1 MKNETI
7 IPAVEDSA
15 WISVDLPLPAGELYT
30 FMQKIERLYRLNPF
44 LEIKSWQE
52 EKPGSIYSG
61 KQIRVDTLNEMNG
74 LQQRLRMEVS
84 EVQPDA
90 AFSLRYDT
98 GLKQA
103 TVFTVQ
109 RLTPLSS
116 QLIVKE
122 CYPAEISAAERE
134 ARLNEVD
141 RSLVPW
147 GAGIHSYFMRR
158 RRWRW
163 LPFYDRLQDS
173 FWLGMTPR
181 QRRIARLLIWTTA
194 LEFVVFLFVF
204 IIYWLELGRGHP

>member
-7 IPAVEDSA
+7 IQAVEDSA
-15 WISVDLPLPAGELYT
+15 CISVDLPLPVAELYT
-30 FMQKIERLYRLNPF
+30 FLHKIERLYRLNPF

-52 EKPGSIYSG
+52 EKPGSIYPG
-61 KQIRVDTLNEMNG
+61 KQIRVETLNEMNG
-74 LQQRLRMEVS
+74 LQLRVSMEVG
-84 EVQPDA
+84 ELQPDV

-98 GLKQA
+98 GLKQ
-103 TVFTVQ
+103 TTIFTVQ
-109 RLTPLSS
+109 RLTPVSS

-122 CYPAEISAAERE
+122 RYPGEISVAERE

-147 GAGIHSYFMRR
+147 GAAIHSYFMRR
-158 RRWRW
+158 RRWGW
-163 LPFYDRLQDS
+163 LPFYNRLQDS

-204 IIYWLELGRGHP
+204 IIYWLELGRGYQ